1 MASLL
6 RKMYSEP
13 KPSPLPADYDEFLK
27 SLTDQERRLLE
38 IAKKELGSSFFPQW
52 CKLYLEWSAGKKN

>member
-1 MASLL
+1 
-6 RKMYSEP
+6 MYSEP

-27 SLTDQERRLLE
+27 SLTDQEKRLLE